1 MALRAVPRTGR
12 KHRRPQYPFQI
23 TQRPWQIQPFMLAPV
38 LPGETLKNLLMQARV
53 VSDPVKNPLIGWW
66 MEYYFFYVKHRD
78 LDIRDDLTAMM
89 LDKDY
94 DLSAHYT
101 AAKTETYHGG
111 GTIDWATLCLN
122 RIVDCYFRDEDEIG
136 TAFNIG
142 NLPAAQI
149 NIKNWT
155 DSLVNEDVYQPVQ
168 DIDVDADADG
178 TITAGEIDAA
188 MRNYEWLRA
197 NNLTNMSYEDFLG
210 TYGVRPRR
218 EELHRP
224 ELIRYVKEW
233 SYPTNHV
240 EPSTGVPSSALSW
253 AIAERADKDRFFRE
267 PGFVIGLT
275 VARPKVYLARQT
287 ATVTGVLNNAIAW
300 LPALLSADPNTSL
313 QYLPADAQPLDGSTD
328 GFWFDVKDLFLYG
341 EQFTNL
347 PLNSLEN
354 GFVQLPTAQIQ
365 SRYAT
370 GADADALFS
379 GSGKTFRT
387 DGVVTVDILTM
398 MEDTTPQGIQG

>member
-1 MALRAVPRTGR
+1 MALRALPRTGR

-23 TQRPWQIQPFMLAPV
+23 AQRPWQIQPFMLAPV
-38 LPGETLKNLLMQARV
+38 LPGETMKNLLLQARV

-101 AAKTETYHGG
+101 AAKPETYHGG
-111 GTIDWATLCLN
+111 GTIDWATVCLN
-122 RIVDCYFRDEDEIG
+122 RIVDCYFRDEDEVG
-136 TAFNIG
+136 QNFSIG
-142 NLPAAQI
+142 NLPVAQI

-155 DSLVNEDVYQPVQ
+155 DSLVNEDVFQPVQ

-188 MRNYEWLRA
+188 MQNYEWLRA
-197 NNLTNMSYEDFLG
+197 NKLTDMSYEDFLG

-240 EPSTGVPSSALSW
+240 DPATGDPSSALSW

-287 ATVTGVLNNAIAW
+287 ATATGVLNNAIAW

-313 QYLPADAQPLDGSTD
+313 QYLPPAAQPISGSTD

-347 PLNSLEN
+347 PLNSADK
-354 GFVQLPTAQIQ
+354 GFVQLPTATIQ
-365 SRYAT
+365 SRYANA
-370 GADADALFS
+370 ADADALFT
-379 GSGKTFRT
+379 GTNKTFRT
-387 DGVVTVDILTM
+387 DGVTQLDILTM
-398 MEDTTPQGIQG
+398 MEDTTPQGMQG